1 MKQFGLLLLL
11 VTTTIAAQYKTKS
24 AIPYYPDKGDAYRNA
39 QCVLDM
45 YYPEKAGFATVVWFH
60 GGGLTGGQREIPK
73 PLTEKGIAVIGVE
86 YRLSPKAKVADIIND
101 AAAAVAWTLQHIAEY
116 GGDPKKVFLS
126 GHSAGGYLD
135 LMVTLDKHYLAAYQL
150 DADRVAGVIPFSPQV
165 ITHFTARK
173 ERGIPETQ
181 PVIDELAPLFHIR
194 KDAPPILLITGD
206 RNLELLG
213 RYDENA
219 YLDRML
225 TVIGHSDHRLIE
237 LGGYDH
243 MMADPAYALL
253 LHEIDRILKKSQP

>member
-1 MKQFGLLLLL
+1 MKQIGLLLLL
-11 VTTTIAAQYKTKS
+11 ATATLTAQYKTKS
-24 AIPYYPDKGDAYRNA
+24 AIPYYPDKGDAYRNT
-39 QCVLDM
+39 QCVLDI
-45 YYPEKAGFATVVWFH
+45 YYPEKPGFATVVWFH

-73 PLTEKGIAVIGVE
+73 ALTEKGIAVIGVE
-86 YRLSPKAKVADIIND
+86 YRLSPKAKVADIIGD

-150 DADRVAGVIPFSPQV
+150 DADTLAGVIPFSPQV

-181 PVIDELAPLFHIR
+181 PVIDEFAPLFHIR

-225 TVIGHSDHRLIE
+225 TVIGHPDHRLIE

-253 LHEIDRILKKSQP
+253 LREIDRILKKSRP